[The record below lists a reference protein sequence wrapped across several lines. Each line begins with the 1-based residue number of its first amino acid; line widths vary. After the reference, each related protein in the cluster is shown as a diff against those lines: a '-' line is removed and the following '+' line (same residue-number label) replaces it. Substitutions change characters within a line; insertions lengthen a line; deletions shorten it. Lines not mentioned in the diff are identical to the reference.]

1 MQVRRGRC
9 AWIILPT
16 ALFLAGLVEAGRF
29 RQDLFYRL
37 NVIELKMPPLRECR
51 EDVGQ
56 ISAAILARFAA
67 QGGAPARLSEA
78 ALDALVRYDFPGN
91 IRELENILERATA
104 LSGAAEIG
112 AEDLRIDPLPAE
124 EPEADGSLREA
135 AGLPSLPLPDYL
147 DRVEREAI
155 TQALARTGFNRTAAA
170 KLLGVTFRALR
181 YRMQRLEIREPEQ

>member
-1 MQVRRGRC
+1 
-9 AWIILPT
+9 
-16 ALFLAGLVEAGRF
+16 
-29 RQDLFYRL
+29 
-37 NVIELKMPPLRECR
+37 MPSLRECR
-51 EDVGQ
+51 EDIAQ
-56 ISAAILARFAA
+56 ISAAILVRLAA
-67 QGGAPARLSEA
+67 QGSAPSRLSA
-78 ALDALVRYDFPGN
+78 SALNALVRYDFPGN

-104 LSGAAEIG
+104 LAVSAEIG
-112 AEDLRIDPLPAE
+112 VEDLRIDPLASE
-124 EPEADGSLREA
+124 QPEANDGQREA